1 MEASSALKMLRFAA
15 WIVPAAAIAW
25 TLASGAGRAKGTG
38 GRAPTGA
45 LWALAIAAAV
55 VTAVVA
61 LCLDAVLGKGDSGVT
76 LWVNIAAGGAI
87 ALLGL
92 LVAGHLRRDDP
103 DDGAAQ
109 AGSAVAVLALA
120 VLFGA
125 YLISKH
131 TARPDAWLPA
141 GALGAAAFVAF
152 FAIAAGMARQA
163 GHVQSRLVRPLE
175 LLAAACAAVALGMLV
190 GKLHYP
196 NIRHAGDAVTLWL
209 AIALLVWLPLSIV
222 RRFSSRESAAVSG
235 VLFALFA
242 VLTAWL
248 GSLAAK
254 VNLLE
259 ASASQCFW
267 AGLAAGLAAAL
278 MHAAG
283 LFRSAMARQ
292 AGAVC
297 LLIVVAASALS
308 MRLLTGFGAVAC
320 AAGML
325 AAIPAWALIAPGGK
339 DGAEDAFPGTLL
351 WAPGFLACL
360 VALRIWLENA
370 GSMNVPVFAPYSFFG
385 LVIGIALPFAVWSLR
400 PRGEGTSRALAIAG
414 AVVALLAVA
423 GATVGVSVVFR
434 EPSVRLFLMGLAAAG
449 MAGAIVAW
457 SEGLEWTAAP
467 VTAASLFAALLALT
481 ASQPLLDI
489 TAEATRPEKVRTIII
504 ISAVLIAAY
513 ALTEAWRWLSAKRG
527 APQH

>member
-1 MEASSALKMLRFAA
+1 
-15 WIVPAAAIAW
+15 
-25 TLASGAGRAKGTG
+25 
-38 GRAPTGA
+38 
-45 LWALAIAAAV
+45 
-55 VTAVVA
+55 
-61 LCLDAVLGKGDSGVT
+61 
-76 LWVNIAAGGAI
+76 
-87 ALLGL
+87 
-92 LVAGHLRRDDP
+92 
-103 DDGAAQ
+103 
-109 AGSAVAVLALA
+109 
-120 VLFGA
+120 
-125 YLISKH
+125 
-131 TARPDAWLPA
+131 
-141 GALGAAAFVAF
+141 
-152 FAIAAGMARQA
+152 MARQA